1 MIKEPLYFDT
11 KDFQNDMGVRQLSAS
26 ATGVYFWILC
36 ILHESETRGRFCLSK
51 FASKIQ
57 AKDQAKPEAK
67 VKQTS
72 GICLDVCL
80 RFASVLSKLMP
91 FTSEEIA
98 AALDELLYFKIIHI
112 SGDILEQ
119 KRMVRDAEIRN
130 KRASAGKKGGNVSKG
145 NAAKEE
151 ILLEQ
156 NSKQNSKQNSSKS
169 VSKEPSKTPSKNE
182 EFASDLLP
190 CECAP
195 AKCVYN
201 NIQENITQEEDTETK
216 GKGVQG
222 GNHQKADG
230 STIPM
235 SEVMSFVA
243 LWEQKCPDLPSV
255 RKLTDKRRDKI
266 RARLR
271 DEPDM
276 TVWAQVF
283 EKISAS
289 AFCNGTASGG
299 WRASLDWITANSEN
313 YVKVLEGNYDRTS
326 RQPAGGAPG
335 SSSPGAAIDWSAE
348 ERL

>member
-130 KRASAGKKGGNVSKG
+130 KRASAGKKGGNASKG

-151 ILLEQ
+151 ILLE
-156 NSKQNSKQNSSKS
+156 QNSKQNSSKS

-182 EFASDLLP
+182 EFASDLLAS
-190 CECAP
+190 CAP

-201 NIQENITQEEDTETK
+201 NINNIQDNISEEDTDTK

-222 GNHQKADG
+222 ENHQKNDG
-230 STIPM
+230 SKI
-235 SEVMSFVA
+235 SAFVQ
-243 LWEQKCPDLPSV
+243 LWNNSCPNLPSV
-255 RKLTDKRRDKI
+255 KKLTQDRRDKI
-266 RARLR
+266 RARLK
-271 DEPDM
+271 DEPELE
-276 TVWAQVF
+276 VWEEVF
-283 EKISAS
+283 LKISAS
-289 AFCNGTASGG
+289 GFCNGTLSGG
-299 WRASLDWITANSEN
+299 WRASFDWITANADN

-326 RQPAGGAPG
+326 KQQGA
-335 SSSPGAAIDWSAE
+335 GAAGPSGAAPEIDWSAE

>member
-1 MIKEPLYFDT
+1 
-11 KDFQNDMGVRQLSAS
+11 MGVRQLSAS

-130 KRASAGKKGGNVSKG
+130 KRASAGKKGGNASKG

-151 ILLEQ
+151 ILLE
-156 NSKQNSKQNSSKS
+156 QNSKQNSSKS

-182 EFASDLLP
+182 EFASDLLAS
-190 CECAP
+190 CAP

-201 NIQENITQEEDTETK
+201 NIQDNISEEDTDTK

-222 GNHQKADG
+222 ENYQKADG
-230 STIPM
+230 SKI
-235 SEVMSFVA
+235 SAFVE
-243 LWEQKCPDLPSV
+243 LWNNTCPNLPGV
-255 RKLTDKRRDKI
+255 KKLTAKRRDKI
-266 RARLR
+266 RARLK
-271 DEPDM
+271 DEPELE
-276 TVWAQVF
+276 VWEEVF
-283 EKISAS
+283 LKIQAS
-289 AFCNGTASGG
+289 GFCNGTLSGG
-299 WRASLDWITANSEN
+299 WRASFDWITANAEN

-326 RQPAGGAPG
+326 KQQGA
-335 SSSPGAAIDWSAE
+335 GAAGPSGAAPEIDWSAE

>member
-130 KRASAGKKGGNVSKG
+130 KRASAGKKGGNASKG

-156 NSKQNSKQNSSKS
+156 NSKQNSSKS
-169 VSKEPSKTPSKNE
+169 VSKTPSKTPSKNE
-182 EFASDLLP
+182 EFASDLLAS
-190 CECAP
+190 CAP
-195 AKCVYN
+195 ANTSSSSEK
-201 NIQENITQEEDTETK
+201 ENIKEKEEESK
-216 GKGVQG
+216 GKRVQG
-222 GNHQKADG
+222 ENHPKSDG
-230 STIPM
+230 SEIPA
-235 SEVMSFVA
+235 FVE
-243 LWEQKCPDLPSV
+243 LWNDTCPDFPSV
-255 RKLTDKRRDKI
+255 KKLTAKRRDKI

-271 DEPDM
+271 DEPDLLA
-276 TVWAQVF
+276 WAEVF
-283 EKISAS
+283 AKISAS
-289 AFCNGTASGG
+289 EFCKGVNKMG
-299 WRASLDWITANSEN
+299 WRASFDWITANAEN

-326 RQPAGGAPG
+326 KQQGAGSAGP
-335 SSSPGAAIDWSAE
+335 SGAAPEIDWSAE

>member
-57 AKDQAKPEAK
+57 AKDQAKPQAK

-130 KRASAGKKGGNVSKG
+130 KRASAGKKGGNASKG
-145 NAAKEE
+145 NPAKEE
-151 ILLEQ
+151 ILLE
-156 NSKQNSKQNSSKS
+156 QNSKQNSSKS

-182 EFASDLLP
+182 EFASDLLAS
-190 CECAP
+190 CAP

-271 DEPDM
+271 DEPDLS
-276 TVWAQVF
+276 VWAEVF
-283 EKISAS
+283 TKISAS
-289 AFCNGTASGG
+289 GFCNGTLSGG
-299 WRASLDWITANSEN
+299 WRASFDWITANAEN

-326 RQPAGGAPG
+326 KQQGA
-335 SSSPGAAIDWSAE
+335 GAAGPSGAAPEIDWSAE

>member
-1 MIKEPLYFDT
+1 
-11 KDFQNDMGVRQLSAS
+11 MGVRQLSAS

-130 KRASAGKKGGNVSKG
+130 KRASAGKKGGNASKG
-145 NAAKEE
+145 HTAKEE

-156 NSKQNSKQNSSKS
+156 NTKQNTKQNLSKS

-182 EFASDLLP
+182 EFASDLLAS
-190 CECAP
+190 CAP

-201 NIQENITQEEDTETK
+201 NIQDNNSEEDTDTK

-222 GNHQKADG
+222 GNYQKNDG
-230 STIPM
+230 STVPM
-235 SEVMSFVA
+235 SKVMGFIE
-243 LWEQKCPDLPSV
+243 LWEQKCPNLPTV
-255 RKLTDKRRDKI
+255 RKMTAKRREKI

-271 DEPDM
+271 DEPDLS
-276 TVWAQVF
+276 VWAEVF
-283 EKISAS
+283 TKISAS
-289 AFCNGTASGG
+289 GFCNGTLSGG
-299 WRASLDWITANSEN
+299 WRASLDWITANAEN

-326 RQPAGGAPG
+326 KQQGAGSAGP
-335 SSSPGAAIDWSAE
+335 SGAAPEIDWSAE